1 MIKLKVILVTIII
14 FCAAFLSACSSPPD
28 KFNISFYNTDSG
40 VSVII
45 SESGDCKFIYCLAK
59 DNSFYNFIDDKLSS
73 LNTNDPISLAVCDYS
88 INTSFCVSSL
98 MHSYPI
104 GTIYLPT
111 PIAFDEHDNYVTL
124 KRLTAS
130 KGASCEVVSVSEII
144 SNNFTVRLFNPV
156 YPQDT
161 SSSALSF
168 VVTFSNYSFGF
179 LVGLEKHQM
188 ASATLINLALSNNDI
203 TMQSTVNLNFLAF
216 IPNGTPNESVLS
228 VLTANS
234 IYVSNYTELFLESIY
249 QKLPL
254 STVYTNKTHEKLS
267 LAVTENNLLSITT
280 D

>member
-1 MIKLKVILVTIII
+1 MIKLKVILVASII
-14 FCAAFLSACSSPPD
+14 FCVILFSACAPLPK
-28 KFNISFYNTDSG
+28 KFNIALYNTNSG
-40 VSVII
+40 FAVII
-45 SESGDCKFIYCLAK
+45 SEGGDCKFIYCHAK
-59 DNSFYNFIDDKLSS
+59 DDSFYDYIDDALSTF
-73 LNTNDPISLAVCDYS
+73 NTNDQISLAVCDYS

-111 PIAFDEHDNYVTL
+111 PIAFDEHDSYVTL

-130 KGASCEVVSVSEII
+130 KGASCKVVSVSEII

-156 YPQDT
+156 DSQDT
-161 SSSALSF
+161 FSSALSF

-188 ASATLINLALSNNDI
+188 ASATLINLALSNNDLTI
-203 TMQSTVNLNFLAF
+203 QSTVNLNFLAF
-216 IPNGTPNESVLS
+216 IPNGTPNENVLS